1 MSLAFG
7 AVCPLKQLS
16 AEKMIR
22 ALGTFMGLGRQRR
35 VQSLPS
41 RGFRKGCAEPE
52 VEGPPQEYCSE
63 SPRYLVIVRC
73 PGVVFTPTY
82 LPVRAKASLEELQII
97 SRVFIYSHK

>member
-1 MSLAFG
+1 MGEEGQVSLAFG
-7 AVCPLKQLS
+7 AVCPLERLS
-16 AEKMIR
+16 TEKMIR

-52 VEGPPQEYCSE
+52 VEGPPQELEYCSE
-63 SPRYLVIVRC
+63 SPQHLVIVRC

-82 LPVRAKASLEELQII
+82 LPVRAKGNPL
-97 SRVFIYSHK
+97 